1 MRFQV
6 FLFVFALAGS
16 GLAQDKNPFSANAKE
31 IEAGRVMFRMACAGC
46 HGLHAK
52 GGRGGPDLTRGSFHG
67 GDTDADL
74 YRVISRGV
82 AGSEMPAFGDSM
94 DNEML
99 WRLVSYVRTLSVTR
113 SAPVAGNRA
122 AGEQLFWGKGSC
134 GQCHRVGTRG
144 SAVGPDLSRA
154 GRQRSVAYLRDSVV
168 SPDADITD
176 GYSTIVVITRDGKKV
191 EGISKGI
198 DNFSVRFVD
207 LSGKFYSFMKDQV
220 ASAKREERSLMPA
233 NYGKLFSEREMDD
246 LLAYLAG
253 LGGEK

>member
-1 MRFQV
+1 MRSQV
-6 FLFVFALAGS
+6 VLFVFALAGS
-16 GLAQDKNPFSANAKE
+16 GLAQDKNPFTANAKE

-52 GGRGGPDLTRGSFHG
+52 GGRGGPDLTGGSFHG

-82 AGSEMPAFGDSM
+82 PGSEMPAFGDSM

-113 SAPVAGNRA
+113 SAPVAGDRA

-144 SAVGPDLSRA
+144 SAIGPVDA
-154 GRQRSVAYLRDSVV
+154 GRLPQRGDPPEGPAQPHCRVERHKEAPFKRPYLH
-168 SPDADITD
+168 
-176 GYSTIVVITRDGKKV
+176 
-191 EGISKGI
+191 
-198 DNFSVRFVD
+198 
-207 LSGKFYSFMKDQV
+207 
-220 ASAKREERSLMPA
+220 
-233 NYGKLFSEREMDD
+233 LFSHPGAKTERR
-246 LLAYLAG
+246 
-253 LGGEK
+253 